1 MPQKA
6 LSDPAALIDGQH
18 PTRSVIR
25 LIARRPWRLA
35 VAVLAFAVKEIPV
48 WFLPVITAAIIDIV
62 ASHGDVRGV
71 LWWFA
76 LAALL
81 LVQNYPNHLI
91 YTRSFMTV
99 VRDLGA
105 DLRNA
110 LTARLQSLSIGYH
123 TRMSASIV
131 QTKLVR
137 DVENVELMLQQ
148 VTHPLLSSTMVMLG
162 ALTMTAIAVPQFL
175 PVYALAVPIAIGIR
189 YGMRKRSQLRNEEFR
204 REIEILSARVGEMAS
219 LIPVTRAHG
228 LEQTAIT
235 RVADGADGVR
245 RAGLDL
251 DLLNGRVASISWVA
265 MQLLGV
271 ACLMLAAV
279 FAITGILPI
288 SPGEVVMLSTYFTL
302 LTGGLTQLLML
313 IPVGARGLE
322 SVRSISEVLQEPDVE
337 QNSGRRVVGRVDGEI
352 VLDAATHRYPDA
364 DDDALH
370 AIDLRIAPGDTVAF
384 VGSSGSGKSTLL
396 NLVLGFVRP
405 SSGRIL
411 IDGQDMQELDVRT
424 VRHSISVV
432 PQESVL
438 FEGSIFDNVTYGLPD
453 ATPERVESA
462 LRDANAWEFVREQ
475 PHGWDTVVGERGA
488 RLSGGQRQRLAIA
501 RALVRDPRILLLDE
515 ATSALDPESE
525 ALVKEALERLMRG
538 RTTLIVA
545 HRLSTVR
552 QADRIVVLE
561 HGRIVEQGSHDEL
574 MALDGRYVQLHR
586 AQNGRPPVITGAIP
600 LPTTSEAARDPEP
613 QGMIVPREARS

>member
-1 MPQKA
+1 MAQKA
-6 LSDPAALIDGQH
+6 LSHPAALIDGQH
-18 PTRSVIR
+18 PTRSVLR
-25 LIARRPWRLA
+25 LVARRPWRLTFA
-35 VAVLAFAVKEIPV
+35 ITAFAIKEIPL
-48 WFLPVITAAIIDIV
+48 WFLPVITAAIIDVV
-62 ASHGDVRGV
+62 ASKGGVSEV
-71 LWWFA
+71 LWWFV
-76 LAALL
+76 LAAVLL
-81 LVQNYPNHLI
+81 LQNYPNHII
-91 YTRSFMTV
+91 YTRNFMTV

-123 TRMSASIV
+123 TRMSSSIV
-131 QTKLVR
+131 QTKVVR

-148 VTHPLLSSTMVMLG
+148 VTHPLLSSTMVMIG
-162 ALTMTAIAVPQFL
+162 ALAMTAVTVPQFL

-189 YGMRKRSQLRNEEFR
+189 YGMRNRSQRRNEVFR
-204 REIEILSARVGEMAS
+204 REIETLSARVGEMAS

-228 LEQTAIT
+228 LEETAIT
-235 RVADGADGVR
+235 RVAGGADGVR
-245 RAGLDL
+245 RAGLNL

-279 FAITGILPI
+279 CALTGFLPI
-288 SPGEVVMLSTYFTL
+288 TPGEVVMLSSYFTL

-322 SVRSISEVLQEPDVE
+322 SVRSIAEVLQEPDVE
-337 QNSGRRVVGRVDGEI
+337 QNSGKRVVSAVTGEI
-352 VLDAATHRYPDA
+352 VLDSATHRYADA
-364 DDDALH
+364 EEDALLE
-370 AIDLRIAPGDTVAF
+370 IDLRIAPGETVAF

-405 SSGRIL
+405 TRGRIL
-411 IDGQDMQELDVRT
+411 LDGADMQELDLRT
-424 VRHSISVV
+424 VRRSISVV

-438 FEGSIFDNVTYGLPD
+438 FEGSVFDNIAYGMPDVTPD
-453 ATPERVESA
+453 RVEQA
-462 LRDANAWEFVREQ
+462 LRDANAWEFVSEQ

-525 ALVKEALERLMRG
+525 GLVKEALERLMRG
-538 RTTLIVA
+538 RTTLVVA
-545 HRLSTVR
+545 HRLSTIR
-552 QADRIVVLE
+552 QADRIIVLE
-561 HGRIVEQGSHDEL
+561 HGRIVEQGSHDQL
-574 MALDGRYVQLHR
+574 LAADGRYARLHLV
-586 AQNGRPPVITGAIP
+586 QNGLR
-600 LPTTSEAARDPEP
+600 
-613 QGMIVPREARS
+613 